1 MHDRG
6 VELELSLEEDAGVE
20 ALCPHGRREV
30 WTRKQAGVRA
40 SGRLVLDGGEP
51 ITVEALAVIDDTAGH
66 HARHT
71 EWHWSAGVGDGPDG
85 VALAWNL
92 VAGVNDPPSGSER
105 AVWIDG
111 EPREAQPVS
120 FAADLSS
127 IRCVDGSELRFRAEA
142 ERRRKDEL
150 VILSSDYRAA
160 FGAFSG
166 TLPGGIALAHGQ
178 GVVEHH
184 KARW

>member
-1 MHDRG
+1 LG
-6 VELELSLEEDAGVE
+6 
-20 ALCPHGRREV
+20 
-30 WTRKQAGVRA
+30 T
-40 SGRLVLDGGEP
+40 LVLDGGEP
-51 ITVEALAVIDDTAGH
+51 IEVETLAVIDDTAGH

-71 EWHWSAGVGDGPDG
+71 EWHWSAGVGEGPDG

-92 VAGVNDPPSGSER
+92 VAGVNDPQRGSER
-105 AVWIDG
+105 AVWLSG
-111 EPREAQPVS
+111 KPREAQPVS

-127 IRCVDGSELRFRAEA
+127 IRCVDGSELRFSPEA
-142 ERRRKDEL
+142 ERARKDEL
-150 VILSSDYRAA
+150 LLLSSDYRAA

-166 TLPGGIALAHGQ
+166 TLPGGIALARGQ